1 MTRMRQF
8 SRQSFVMV
16 AILLLASLTTA
27 GGFWWLCTRSNEIA
41 FLPRKPGAEWIVYP
55 KPPDTATHRAV
66 PVRAVFR
73 QVFTLDAASTN
84 AALAVC
90 AFKSI
95 AITINGQKVGKIES
109 AAENWKSPS
118 TADVTGLLRAGTNDI
133 TAYVTNVLG
142 PPALWLRFQTGQLSL
157 GTDEHWQVS
166 LAGAAWQDA
175 RCATRPPVILP
186 WNHIYGGEG
195 MLDSVKRG
203 VAGYGGIFRDFLGL
217 VLDYGLVAAHAGP
230 LHEPHPD
237 KTDFIVS
244 WCWWSSHEPP
254 CFSIICRNCPTTPW
268 VLTRAST

>member
-27 GGFWWLCTRSNEIA
+27 GGFWWLCTHSNEIA

-166 LAGAAWQDA
+166 LAGAAWQNA
-175 RCATRPPVILP
+175 RCAILPPVILP

-195 MLDSVKRG
+195 MLDSVKRAWP
-203 VAGYGGIFRDFLGL
+203 VMAIFFAISLGL
-217 VLDYGLVAAHAGP
+217 VLAAVRWRRTQRP
-230 LHEPHPD
+230 FHEPHPD
-237 KTDFIVS
+237 KTDLRS
-244 WCWWSSHEPP
+244 PGAGGH
-254 CFSIICRNCPTTPW
+254 RTDCPVFPQSAAITPHHGF
-268 VLTRAST
+268 